1 VLAVRWYL
9 RFGVSYRDA
18 EELLIERGIEVDH
31 VTVYRWVQRFTPLL
45 ADAARPCRHAVGE
58 RWFVD
63 ETYVKV
69 AGRWRYVYRAVD
81 QFAATGARAR
91 RITGIDVGI
100 WRRGSRAS
108 RVARVAPRSHRARS
122 TPGWRPRC
130 VGCGASIRVGV
141 RVVSMAS
148 WRAWASCRRRSPRSI
163 RRCAGIHLVADQPPR
178 RPKALTRFEREVTN
192 DLWQIDAT
200 EVRLADQHKAY
211 VLDVIDDHSRYLL
224 AAIAADSPTGEA
236 ACDCFEEAA
245 SRYGLPRQVLSDN
258 GLCFT
263 GRLHGVTV
271 EFERSLT
278 ELDVELINS
287 TAYLPETLGKLERFH
302 RTLKEWLTGEG
313 PACDLAHLQELLDGF
328 RFHYNRER
336 PHQAI
341 GNLTPARAL
350 PAARAN
356 RGRTRDE
363 HRVRSTRRTDL
374 PAQGDR
380 ARRLGGRQAH
390 LRQQADPSRTTL
402 GRNPANDDSGT
413 AGTRRERRALIPRL
427 SPTHTGLGQRNRAP
441 GENDEPSSPHSLRPS
456 TGFSDVLIPEEP
468 ERLTEAPMLPD
479 PRVTRRDGSPRCT
492 VGYGSPGHRRRW
504 CSRQVSGVSHVRLAD
519 RVHRMAGR

>member
-236 ACDCFEEAA
+236 AWDCFEEAA

-341 GNLTPARAL
+341 GNLTPAERYQPPAPIVDGRAMSIGFDQHGEPIYPPKATVRAVSEAGKL
-350 PAARAN
+350 TFANRQIQVGRRWAGIPQTTTPARPGHDANDERSSRDSHLPTRASANATEPLARTTNHHPRTLSAHPQASLTFLSRRSPSGSRRRRCCPTRASPAATDR
-356 RGRTRDE
+356 RG
-363 HRVRSTRRTDL
+363 VR
-374 PAQGDR
+374 
-380 ARRLGGRQAH
+380 
-390 LRQQADPSRTTL
+390 
-402 GRNPANDDSGT
+402 
-413 AGTRRERRALIPRL
+413 
-427 SPTHTGLGQRNRAP
+427 
-441 GENDEPSSPHSLRPS
+441 
-456 TGFSDVLIPEEP
+456 
-468 ERLTEAPMLPD
+468 
-479 PRVTRRDGSPRCT
+479 
-492 VGYGSPGHRRRW
+492 
-504 CSRQVSGVSHVRLAD
+504 
-519 RVHRMAGR
+519 